1 MNRLLHLRIIL
12 ILCVFI
18 SKASFAQK
26 PSYLEFLKVDTSAS
40 NSYFYGG
47 AHYVHSPIQTDF
59 RANGIYGQV
68 GFNLARLFSKKMIL
82 GVSVDF
88 KGWKGFN
95 AWKPSDAFRDD
106 FNAAYQPN
114 VTTPEDLAKAE
125 MIKNAIN
132 NVENK
137 NFQGNYFG
145 RIGVAFSPFPRSFG
159 GFMIEVKRGYCSFP
173 IYGYYDDPNIDN
185 LDSDFAFFDFWKVN
199 SGSIYFKP
207 FTFRSSCKK
216 QSFTNARKDWK
227 NYITI
232 GFHYE
237 RLNLNEGDFYGI
249 NMKDI
254 VKAEFLEKHG
264 IQNRFGISLG
274 VGLY

>member
-1 MNRLLHLRIIL
+1 MNRILQLKIIL
-12 ILCVFI
+12 IITVFCNNI
-18 SKASFAQK
+18 AVAQK
-26 PSYLEFLKVDTSAS
+26 QSYLEFLKVDTSAA

-47 AHYVHSPIQTDF
+47 THYVQSLIQTDF
-59 RANGIYGQV
+59 RSNGIYGQI

-82 GVSVDF
+82 GVTVDF

-106 FNAAYQPN
+106 FNAAYLPN

-145 RIGVAFSPFPRSFG
+145 RIGVSFSPFPRSFG
-159 GFMIEVKRGYCSFP
+159 GFMIEFKRGYCSFP
-173 IYGYYDDPNIDN
+173 IYGYFDNPNIDN
-185 LDSDFAFFDFWKVN
+185 ADSDFAFFDFWKVN

-207 FTFRSSCKK
+207 FTFRSSCKT
-216 QSFTNARKDWK
+216 QSFTSSRQDWK

-237 RLNLNEGDFYGI
+237 RLDLSEGEFYGI
-249 NMKDI
+249 NLQDVVKD
-254 VKAEFLEKHG
+254 EFLKNHG

-274 VGLY
+274 IGLY